1 MRVSFSKMVQMSQV
15 FFVNFVNF
23 SLFFNLSCPSLKMSH
38 PCLCALNIP
47 GTLILIYKYEATHG
61 VLHKCILP
69 KVLHSLLISF
79 IQGSK
84 QGLHISQSHCVLVLH
99 SVY

>member
-15 FFVNFVNF
+15 FFVYFVNF
-23 SLFFNLSCPSLKMSH
+23 SLFFILSCPSLKMSH

-47 GTLILIYKYEATHG
+47 GTLILLYKYEATDG

-69 KVLHSLLISF
+69 KSF
-79 IQGSK
+79 TFPFDFFYSGFKTRIA
-84 QGLHISQSHCVLVLH
+84 H
-99 SVY
+99 